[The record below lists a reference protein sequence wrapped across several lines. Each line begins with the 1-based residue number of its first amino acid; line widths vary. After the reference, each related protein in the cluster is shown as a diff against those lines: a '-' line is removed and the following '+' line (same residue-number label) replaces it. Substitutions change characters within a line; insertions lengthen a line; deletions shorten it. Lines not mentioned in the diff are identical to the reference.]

1 MPKRV
6 LDIGNCGLDHGNI
19 TNMIQA
25 NFSAEVDQANAAADA
40 LSMLEQYEYDLVLV
54 NRLLDLDGSSGV
66 ALIAQVQ
73 QRYPELQLMLITNV
87 EEHQKSAVAA
97 GAVPGFGKSDID
109 SPQTIQLLAQYLEG

>member
-73 QRYPELQLMLITNV
+73 QRYPKLQLMLITNF